1 MVDYDI
7 RIFSI
12 SKRDLIDIVDYV
24 NTLSPTAAMNLYDSI
39 IEKISALRQMPERC
53 PFVKDVNLR
62 LRGYRVL
69 IAENYLVFFII
80 DKRTVCIRR
89 IIYGKRNFELL
100 L

>member
-1 MVDYDI
+1 MVEYDI

-12 SKRDLIDIVDYV
+12 AKRDLLDIVDYV
-24 NTLSPTAAMNLYDSI
+24 NTLSPVAAMNLYDSI

-80 DKRTVCIRR
+80 DKRTVGIRR
-89 IIYGKRNFELL
+89 IIYGKRNFERLL
-100 L
+100 

>member
-1 MVDYDI
+1 
-7 RIFSI
+7 
-12 SKRDLIDIVDYV
+12 
-24 NTLSPTAAMNLYDSI
+24 MNLYDSI
-39 IEKISALRQMPERC
+39 IDKISALRHMPERC

-80 DKRTVCIRR
+80 DKQTVGIRR